1 MAKDLSFDDLIPKK
15 EKPKATGIKALSF
28 DDLIPRQGPDDPG
41 ALEAVSLG
49 FGRAMDKG
57 LQGIKQAGLTI
68 ASAVGSD
75 DANAELQR
83 MKETEQF
90 RDEGYAA
97 LQKQHPWATL
107 AGETAPMLA
116 MPMGGSLKAA
126 AAIGALP
133 GLIEYGTPQ
142 EKLARGAAGA
152 AGSGV
157 GYGIGKA
164 IGAIASPGMKAA
176 SPEAERLAKVAAS
189 EGIPLDAA
197 QVTGNPVLQNVKAGL
212 QHLPWTSSGQ
222 AANAQKQGDAY
233 YAALLRKFGEE
244 GTAAT
249 PDILADA
256 GRRIGGNIEQAAQ
269 STAIRLDDAFVG
281 KLADIEK
288 KFVRRLPTDQK
299 AVIRSY
305 LDDLTDLIG
314 KDMPGD
320 VYQSTRSELGR
331 LAHETDNLTIKHAA
345 KQMQKALDDAFDR
358 QASPEMVAQ
367 MGKAREQYSRFSTVK
382 DAVRRSRAQDG
393 RPSPKQ
399 IYAQAQQDIPGFVE
413 GKGGEFADLARAG
426 RQFLPDQIP
435 NSGTAQRQMAMNLLT
450 AGSMGGIGATGSMLA
465 TGDPTA
471 GAMLGLAGFGTSK
484 AAQKLLNSPQFTQY
498 LLRDVLTQEQK
509 KMIAE
514 AISRAGLIGA
524 AAATE

>member
-1 MAKDLSFDDLIPKK
+1 MAKDLSFDDLIP
-15 EKPKATGIKALSF
+15 EQSKPKAKGIRSLSF
-28 DDLIPRQGPDDPG
+28 DDLIPQEPEDPG
-41 ALEAVSLG
+41 VLASVGLG

-57 LQGIKQAGLTI
+57 LQGVKQAGLTV
-68 ASAVGSD
+68 ASAVGSK
-75 DANAELQR
+75 DADAELQR
-83 MKETEQF
+83 MKETEQL

-97 LQKQHPWATL
+97 LQRQHPWASL
-107 AGETAPMLA
+107 AGESAPMLA

-133 GLIEYGTPQ
+133 GLIEYGTPE
-142 EKLARGAAGA
+142 EKLTRGAAGA
-152 AGSGV
+152 VGSGV

-164 IGAIASPGMKAA
+164 IGAVASPGMKPAN
-176 SPEAERLAKVAAS
+176 SEAERLAKIAAE

-197 QVTGNPVLQNVKAGL
+197 QVTNNPVLQNVKAGL

-222 AANAQKQGDAY
+222 AAQAQKQGDAY

-244 GTAAT
+244 GAAAT
-249 PDILADA
+249 PDILGDA
-256 GRRIGGNIEQAAQ
+256 SRRIGGNIEQAAK
-269 STAIRLDDAFVG
+269 SATLKIDDVFVD
-281 KLADIEK
+281 KLAEIER

-305 LDDLTDLIG
+305 LDDFTDLIG
-314 KDMPGD
+314 KGEMPGD
-320 VYQSTRSELGR
+320 VYQATRSELGK
-331 LAHETDNLTIKHAA
+331 LAHETDNQTVKFAA

-358 QASPEMVAQ
+358 QASPEMVAK
-367 MGKAREQYSRFSTVK
+367 MGKARAEYAKFSTVN

-393 RPSPKQ
+393 RPTPKQ
-399 IYAQAQQDIPGFVE
+399 VYAQAQSDIPNFEKGA
-413 GKGGEFADLARAG
+413 GGEFGDLVRAG

-498 LLRDVLTQEQK
+498 LLRKVLEEEQK
-509 KMIAE
+509 RLLAE
-514 AISRAGLIGA
+514 MGGRVGLLGASA
-524 AAATE
+524 AAQ